1 MLKIRLLN
9 RLFNGKELWALRH
22 SFARIGRRLF
32 NVPRIYN
39 LIALYVSRW
48 GFSAQVSGVPY
59 LAMLEPT
66 SRCNLRCPMCGRTF
80 AGLNRAERDMSLAE
94 FNVVFNKIKSN
105 LLAVGFWNLGEPLL
119 NGSLFEMV
127 RVAAREDIFSIVL
140 TNGTLL
146 DQRKSQEVIASG
158 LDYLGISMDGASA
171 SSYNKYRLG
180 GDFKTVVGNIK
191 FLIEEKKRRR
201 SLTPFVE
208 IIFLVMKDNERE
220 IEAMIKLAGDLGVN
234 KLSLKKVSLGFA
246 DEFIE
251 PAEFLPAE
259 RRYIHSIH

>member
-1 MLKIRLLN
+1 
-9 RLFNGKELWALRH
+9 
-22 SFARIGRRLF
+22 
-32 NVPRIYN
+32 
-39 LIALYVSRW
+39 
-48 GFSAQVSGVPY
+48 
-59 LAMLEPT
+59 
-66 SRCNLRCPMCGRTF
+66 
-80 AGLNRAERDMSLAE
+80 MSLAE

-259 RRYIHSIH
+259 RRYIHSIHAGSISRLKKHCISPWLQVAVNADGNVVSCCGDYYSVSMGNLFTEGFPEIWNGARSRNSARH